1 MTIRDLVGWAAWGLD
16 GVDGAATRMEGGA
29 LLGLR
34 IFGHE
39 GELAA
44 HCLLTSTVVGV
55 TLEQASGR
63 WVVRTTSGSR
73 YRLGASIHV
82 HAGEC
87 EQSQPRLLRAA

>member
-1 MTIRDLVGWAAWGLD
+1 MQIRDLVGWAAWGSD

-39 GELAA
+39 GALTA
-44 HCLLTSTVVGV
+44 HCLLTSTVVDV
-55 TLEQASGR
+55 TLEQASRR
-63 WVVRTTSGSR
+63 WLVRTTSGSV
-73 YRLGASIHV
+73 YRLGDSIHV

-87 EQSQPRLLRAA
+87 EQSEPRLLRAA